1 MTNEV
6 DPEAAR
12 QFLDEQDREFGV
24 NSFEEAQKEAVKVTS
39 LGKAQSHLQ
48 LEELSAA
55 SESPWKMLD
64 LRTLPSEGLFYPEGA
79 ELLLRSAKT
88 KEIRHWS
95 TIDETDPIDVRE
107 KINFILNA
115 CTKFKVRGVSMPLNF
130 NDFEEIDRY
139 HILFRIYEL
148 TFPNQE
154 NKLWAYIKCE
164 NAQCGH
170 VNQTQVTSKNLIGFK
185 YPQEVMKWYSP
196 EEKCF
201 VVPSEKLGETLRFYL
216 PSIGMSAR
224 FRQKRKEEQQKGIEL
239 DDSFY
244 SHGPYLINEW
254 RRLDMQQ
261 LTDLKMQ
268 SLDWSE
274 NKFIVIHKFTDLLE
288 KAKLNKAASV
298 CEKCK
303 TQTESHIFLGG
314 SFTVKDIFIISAGL
328 DELI

>member
-1 MTNEV
+1 MTNGI
-6 DPEAAR
+6 DPEEAR
-12 QFLDEQDREFGV
+12 NFLDSQDREFGV
-24 NSFEEAQKEAVKVTS
+24 NTFEEVEKEPVKVTS
-39 LGKAQSHLQ
+39 LGKAQSHIQ
-48 LEELSAA
+48 MEELSAA
-55 SESPWKMLD
+55 SESPWKLLD
-64 LRTLPSEGLFYPEGA
+64 LATLPSSGLFYPEGA

-95 TIDETDPIDVRE
+95 TIDENDPIDVRE
-107 KINFILNA
+107 KINFILNS
-115 CTKFKVRGVSMPLNF
+115 CTKFKVRGVVAPLNF
-130 NDFEEIDRY
+130 NDFLEVDRY

-170 VNQTQVTSKNLIGFK
+170 TNQTQVTSKNLLGFK
-185 YPQEVMKWYSP
+185 YPEELMKWYSP
-196 EEKCF
+196 TEKCF
-201 VVPSEKLGETLRFYL
+201 VVPSEKLGETLRFHL
-216 PSIGMSAR
+216 PTIGMSAR
-224 FRQKRKEEQQKGIEL
+224 FRQKRKDEQQKGMES

-244 SHGPYLINEW
+244 AHGPYLVKDW
-254 RRLDMQQ
+254 RKIDLQQ
-261 LTDLKMQ
+261 LSDLKMH

-274 NKFIVIHKFTDLLE
+274 NKFVVIHKFTELLE
-288 KAKLNKAASV
+288 KAKINKAASV